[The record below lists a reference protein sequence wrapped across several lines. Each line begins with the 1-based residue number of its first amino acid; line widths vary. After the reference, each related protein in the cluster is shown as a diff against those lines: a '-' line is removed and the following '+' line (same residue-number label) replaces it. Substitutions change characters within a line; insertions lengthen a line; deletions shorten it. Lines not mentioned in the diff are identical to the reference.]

1 MFTLPEQLTI
11 AHVDDCKTSLL
22 EEIQHQDIIELDDSN
37 VQCIDTVGVQL
48 LLATV
53 NYITSQKKQLIWQ
66 SQSLVIKESIKQLG
80 FNEAA
85 LNQYLSS

>member
-11 AHVDDCKTSLL
+11 AYVDDCKTSLL
-22 EEIQHQDIIELDDSN
+22 AEIQHQDIIEFDDSN

-53 NYITSQKKQLIWQ
+53 NYIKSQNKQLIWQ
-66 SQSLVIKESIKQLG
+66 SQSQVIKEGVKQLG
-80 FNEAA
+80 LNDAV
-85 LNQYLSS
+85 LNQSLSS